1 MVPKDGLNLYMAG
14 VEGWVL
20 PERELSETNIEWK
33 SHCYI
38 SFDQDPY
45 LGEETRPQS

>member
-20 PERELSETNIEWK
+20 PDRELSTTHIERRAE
-33 SHCYI
+33 
-38 SFDQDPY
+38 
-45 LGEETRPQS
+45 LTM

>member
-20 PERELSETNIEWK
+20 REIEFSGMQRNLSVTNAVK
-33 SHCYI
+33 RCL
-38 SFDQDPY
+38 FK
-45 LGEETRPQS
+45 L

>member
-20 PERELSETNIEWK
+20 REIEFSVIQRKISVTNAGK
-33 SHCYI
+33 KV
-38 SFDQDPY
+38 FMQ
-45 LGEETRPQS
+45 L

>member
-20 PERELSETNIEWK
+20 REIEFSVIQRKISVTNGVKIGV
-33 SHCYI
+33 YTAVTGFI
-38 SFDQDPY
+38 
-45 LGEETRPQS
+45 